1 MDAESH
7 DKAAVLVQR
16 GDRDAAPPL
25 RLPLVIVLDRLR
37 SAMNTGNILRLADAI
52 AAEEVICCGYTPFP
66 PHAKL
71 EKASMGAE
79 SALRLRQVA
88 SAAEALNELKTRGY
102 ELVGVETVATA
113 ESIWSARFSSPVAL
127 VFGNEALGISD
138 EALQLCDRFVVLP
151 AFGMKNSINV
161 ATAAAVVCYEAAR
174 QLQPGNPS

>member
-1 MDAESH
+1 MEPESH

-16 GDRDAAPPL
+16 GDRADAPAR

-79 SALRLRQVA
+79 SALRLRHVA
-88 SAAEALNELKTRGY
+88 TAAEALVELKARGY
-102 ELVGVETVATA
+102 EPVGVETVASA
-113 ESIWSARFSSPVAL
+113 ESVWTARFSSPVAL

-138 EALQLCDRFVVLP
+138 EALKLCDRFVVLP

-174 QLQPGNPS
+174 QLQPGNPP